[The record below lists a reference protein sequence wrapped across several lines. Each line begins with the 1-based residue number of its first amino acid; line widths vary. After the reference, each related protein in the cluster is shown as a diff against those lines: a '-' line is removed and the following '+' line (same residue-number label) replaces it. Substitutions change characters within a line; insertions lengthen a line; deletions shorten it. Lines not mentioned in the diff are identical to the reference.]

1 MFFLKAGRTL
11 RSLPAFFQENFQ
23 PIKTHILSHRFI
35 LFVLISLIVT
45 STTWAQV
52 SSNFNSNLPLVII
65 NTNGQQIVDEPKIT
79 ANLKIIFKEN
89 GQPNYI
95 TDEANVYD
103 GQIGIEVR
111 GRSSAS
117 YPQTPY
123 LFETRN
129 ADGSNNNVSLLGLP
143 EENDWCLLSFYNDK
157 SLVRNT
163 LAFETFRQMGHYAPR
178 TRHCEVILNNEYRGI
193 YLLTERIKQ
202 DKNRVDIAKLRPEDN
217 EGEEVTGGYI
227 FKIDYPDE
235 GESWASA
242 YSPLDHPGFQ
252 VYFVYHDP
260 SAKDLT
266 SQQKTY
272 LKNYIFSFEAALYS
286 SNFTS
291 EQSGYPAFLDQKS
304 FIDYFLI
311 SEVSR
316 NNDGFKKS
324 RYFYKEKNGGIVAG
338 PVWDFDW
345 AWKNINECF
354 IFKATDGSG
363 WAYQVNDCNPWVKS
377 PGWMIRLFQD
387 QKFANATNCS
397 YYNYRESILGQ
408 SQLFSIIDSIST
420 LVEPVKDRHFEK
432 WQILGINV
440 GAPEIDAQPATYA
453 GEVQKLKNWVSTR
466 LNWLDDNMIGDC
478 LPTGLEDQLAETAIK
493 VYPNPAANYL
503 SVETKISM
511 EKISLFDSRGVMIQT
526 LRVSSNQEM
535 LDLSRVGTGLLLL
548 KISLAN
554 GDQLIEKIM
563 VNKH

>member
-1 MFFLKAGRTL
+1 MKKKYALL
-11 RSLPAFFQENFQ
+11 
-23 PIKTHILSHRFI
+23 
-35 LFVLISLIVT
+35 VLISLFGPASI
-45 STTWAQV
+45 WAQV
-52 SSNFNSNLPLVII
+52 SSNFNSTLPLVII

-95 TDEANVYD
+95 TDEANVYN

-129 ADGSNNNVSLLGLP
+129 EDGSSNNVSLLGLP

-157 SLVRNT
+157 SLARNT

-217 EGEEVTGGYI
+217 EGEELTGGYI
-227 FKIDYPDE
+227 FKVDYPDE

-242 YSPLDHPGFQ
+242 YSPLDHPGFK

-260 SAKDLT
+260 SAKDLS

-272 LKNYIFSFEAALYS
+272 LKNYVFSFEAALYS
-286 SNFTS
+286 GNFTNQ
-291 EQSGYPAFLDQKS
+291 QSGYPAFLNQKS

-324 RYFYKEKNGGIVAG
+324 RYFYKEKNGGISAG

-354 IFKATDGSG
+354 IFKQTDGSG

-387 QKFANATNCS
+387 ANFANQTNCS
-397 YYNYRESILGQ
+397 YLEYRTTVLTESN
-408 SQLFSIIDSIST
+408 LFAAIDSIQN
-420 LVEPVKDRHFEK
+420 LVNPVIDRHFDK

-440 GAPEIDAQPATYA
+440 GAPEVDAQPTTYD
-453 GEVQKLKNWVSTR
+453 GEIQKLKDWISLR
-466 LNWLDDNMIGDC
+466 LTWLDENMIGNC
-478 LPTGLEDQLAETAIK
+478 PPTGFEDLLTDTKLK
-493 VYPNPAANYL
+493 VYPNPATTIATI
-503 SVETKISM
+503 ETESPMARIVVY
-511 EKISLFDSRGVMIQT
+511 DSKGSIVQAPE
-526 LRVSSNQEM
+526 VSSQLET
-535 LDLSRVGTGLLLL
+535 LDFSRLSSGLYLL
-548 KISLAN
+548 KISLIN
-554 GDQLIEKIM
+554 GEQFHEKLMI
-563 VNKH
+563 KH